1 MTPKQC
7 RNTLFAVAFLS
18 LFVTITVVAQDAVTV
33 QTVTASSNTVDVPVF
48 IRDASGTP
56 LGMDRPAGSK
66 IQGISIRVLYA
77 PASAVQSVTFTRAGI
92 TANLTATEFFPASSG
107 AIALVMSFD
116 EATNPVPF
124 TLNAPAPGDQVA
136 HLVFTLSPSAAPGSS
151 ISLTLDPSL
160 TQLSDQAGT
169 GATKE
174 PGQPPGGAPPTPLTL
189 VNGAIN
195 IPNLTLAILPN
206 SRVIEVNDSTTYS
219 VQTSA
224 NVGSNTTVSLSLSN
238 PAIAAMPSSVDIP
251 AGSHSANFTVIGSVV
266 GSATITGTLP
276 VGVGGGSA
284 TAELTVNPATTPCT
298 TPSAPVI
305 TGPSTANTGTQYTI
319 TWPAITGAT
328 GYAVDESTDSNFLTV
343 TSTDV
348 TATSASFTHA
358 TANRYYYR
366 VRARNQS
373 TGCNTASLF
382 SNTVSVL
389 VSVAPVAQT
398 RILPVVG
405 SVPGSFG
412 ANFKT
417 SIQLYNAKSS
427 AVSGKIVFHTQAVSG
442 SSGDPSLAYSI
453 QAGKSLSYPDLLPAM
468 GIASGLGS
476 ADIVADAGSA
486 FPVTLAR
493 VFNDAGA
500 AGTTGLALEPM
511 AASEAL
517 QNGDT
522 GVLIAPADT
531 RFRLNIGVRT
541 LEQGVG
547 FNLTVRNKDGVVV
560 KTTSKSFGATFFRQI
575 GSSEMLDGYVLV
587 GGETVTIQ
595 ITSGSAFIYG
605 STTDNTTQDPS
616 VQFAKK
622 VE

>member
-1 MTPKQC
+1 MSPKQP
-7 RNTLFAVAFLS
+7 RLFPPVAALFLILFAIPVF
-18 LFVTITVVAQDAVTV
+18 AQDVVTV
-33 QTVTASSNTVDVPVF
+33 DTVTAAGNTVDVPVYV
-48 IRDASGTP
+48 RDLAGTP
-56 LGMDRPAGSK
+56 LGRDQAAGSR
-66 IQGISIRVLYA
+66 IQAFSITVNYTPVA
-77 PASAVQSVTFTRAGI
+77 AVQSVTFSKAGI
-92 TANLTATEFFPASSG
+92 TAALSTPSESSPSTPG
-107 AIALVMSFD
+107 SITWVASFD
-116 EATNPVPF
+116 ESTNLVPF
-124 TLNAPAPGDQVA
+124 TLNAPPPGDQIA
-136 HLVFTLSPSAAPGSS
+136 HLVFTLSPSATPGSS
-151 ISLTLDPSL
+151 ITLSLGSGTV
-160 TQLSDQAGT
+160 LSNQGGT
-169 GATKE
+169 TGET
-174 PGQPPGGAPPTPLTL
+174 PPANLTL

-206 SRVIEVNDSTTYS
+206 SRSIEVSESTTYA
-219 VQTSA
+219 VQTSS
-224 NVGSNTTVSLSLSN
+224 NVGSNTTVTLSSSN
-238 PAIAAMPSSVDIP
+238 PSIAAMPPSVDIP
-251 AGSHSANFTVIGSVV
+251 AGSHSANFTVIGSLV
-266 GSATITGTLP
+266 GSATITATLP
-276 VGVGGGSA
+276 AGLGGATA

-305 TGPSTANTGTQYTI
+305 SGPSTADTGAQYTI
-319 TWPAITGAT
+319 TWPAVTGAT
-328 GYAVDESTDSNFLTV
+328 GYAVDESTDANFLTV
-343 TSTDV
+343 TSKDV
-348 TATSASFTHA
+348 TTNSASFTHA
-358 TANRYYYR
+358 AANRYYYR
-366 VRARNQS
+366 VRSRNQS
-373 TGCNTASLF
+373 TGCNTTSLF

-389 VSVAPVAQT
+389 VSAAPVAQT

-427 AVSGKIVFHTQAVSG
+427 TISGKIVFHTQAVSG
-442 SSGDPSLAYSI
+442 SSSDPSLAYTI
-453 QAGKSLSYPDLLPAM
+453 QSGKSLSYPDLLPAM

-522 GVLIAPADT
+522 GVLIAPADA

-541 LEQGVG
+541 LEQGVA
-547 FNLTVRNKDGVVV
+547 FNLTVRNKDGLVV

-575 GSSEMLDGYVLV
+575 ASTEMLDGYILL
-587 GGETVTIQ
+587 GGDTITIQ
-595 ITSGSAFIYG
+595 ITSGSAFVYG
-605 STTDNTTQDPS
+605 ATTDNTTQDPS

>member
-7 RNTLFAVAFLS
+7 RNTLFAVALLS
-18 LFVTITVVAQDAVTV
+18 LLTTIPAAAQDAVTV
-33 QTVTASSNTVDVPVF
+33 GTVTANGNTVDVPVF
-48 IRDASGTP
+48 IRDLAGTP
-56 LGMDRPAGSK
+56 LGQDRPAGSK
-66 IQGISIRVLYA
+66 IQSISIRVFYA
-77 PASAVQSVTFTRAGI
+77 PAAAVQSVTFTRAGI
-92 TANLTATEFFPASSG
+92 TAGLTPISEFTPAASG
-107 AIALVMSFD
+107 AISLLMTFD
-116 EATNPVPF
+116 EGTNPIPF

-151 ISLTLDPSL
+151 ISLTVDPSL
-160 TQLSDQAGT
+160 TQLTDQAGT
-169 GATKE
+169 AATKE
-174 PGQPPGGAPPTPLTL
+174 SSGIGNLTL

-195 IPNLTLAILPN
+195 IPTLSLAIFPN
-206 SRVIEVNDSTTYS
+206 SRVIAVDGSTTYT

-224 NVGSNTTVSLSLSN
+224 NVAATTTVTLTSSN
-238 PAIAAMPSSVDIP
+238 PGIASMPPSVDIA
-251 AGSHSANFTVIGSVV
+251 AGAHSANFTVFGAAV
-266 GSATITGTLP
+266 GAATITATLP
-276 VGVGGGSA
+276 AAAGGANA
-284 TAELTVNPATTPCT
+284 TAELTVNPAAPTCT
-298 TPSAPVI
+298 TPATPQIS
-305 TGPSTANTGTQYTI
+305 GPSTGDAGTQYTI
-319 TWPAITGAT
+319 TWPAVTDAT
-328 GYAVDESTDSNFLTV
+328 DYAVDESIDVNFVPV
-343 TSTDV
+343 TTTSV
-348 TATSASFTHA
+348 TTTSASFTHA
-358 TANRYYYR
+358 AANRYYYR

-373 TGCNTASLF
+373 GACNTASF
-382 SNTVSVL
+382 SSNTVSVL

-412 ANFKT
+412 AYFKT
-417 SIQLYNAKSS
+417 SVQLYNAKSN

-442 SSGDPSLAYSI
+442 SSTDPSLAYSI
-453 QAGKSLSYPDLLPAM
+453 PAGKSLSYADLLPAM

-476 ADIVADAGSA
+476 ADIIADAGSA

-511 AASEAL
+511 ATSDAL

-541 LEQGVG
+541 LAQGVA
-547 FNLTVRNKDGVVV
+547 FNMTVRNKDGAVV

-575 GSSEMLDGYVLV
+575 GSSEILDGYVLG
-587 GGETVTIQ
+587 GGETITIQ
-595 ITSGSAFIYG
+595 ITSGSAFVYG